1 MANAE
6 NHCTWQRGQQA
17 RKTDGFELGKVA
29 THLNPDLGKDVRYSQ
44 AETVISMTVADLGM
58 SF

>member
-1 MANAE
+1 M
-6 NHCTWQRGQQA
+6 QRGQQA
-17 RKTDGFELGKVA
+17 RKTDGFELGKVV

-44 AETVISMTVADLGM
+44 AETVISMTVADVGM

>member
-1 MANAE
+1 M
-6 NHCTWQRGQQA
+6 QRGQQA
-17 RKTDGFELGKVA
+17 RKTDDFELGKVV